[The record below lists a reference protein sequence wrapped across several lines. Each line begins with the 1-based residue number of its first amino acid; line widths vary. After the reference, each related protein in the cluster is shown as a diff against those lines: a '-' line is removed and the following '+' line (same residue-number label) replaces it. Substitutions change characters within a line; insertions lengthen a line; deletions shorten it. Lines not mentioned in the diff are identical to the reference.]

1 MMCQWVFYGKDSQMC
16 CYFFRP
22 SKNSQSDVP
31 FHPTRPFPVATL
43 TSTQKKSVNDDG
55 NLRSRNFLTQMNTVA
70 LLRASTKCD
79 QISCFWSGSS
89 RQHTQS
95 QLNQRNSANCTNH
108 PRKNG
113 SLRIEA
119 SSTITSLI
127 SKQEK
132 NIHPQSTGATS
143 QFTLGVRCNFHQW
156 ANICYIYLWL
166 VFNGDL
172 PFGPAATCIIFCSS
186 SKTRNSWSSG
196 FLGPPRLS
204 KMNRKRF
211 KSPWAL
217 PGFWCER
224 CCLGGVVC
232 FFAVVVFKF
241 GVNHL
246 NKKTGGTVSYMACL

>member
-1 MMCQWVFYGKDSQMC
+1 MERTLRCVVTFSDLPKTAKVTFLFIQLGHFLSQ
-16 CYFFRP
+16 R
-22 SKNSQSDVP
+22 S
-31 FHPTRPFPVATL
+31 HPHK
-43 TSTQKKSVNDDG
+43 KKSVNDDG

-132 NIHPQSTGATS
+132 NIHPSRQVQPPNSHSESGATS
-143 QFTLGVRCNFHQW
+143 TNEQIYATYIFGSFLTVTFRLGPRQPASSSAHLPKRETLG
-156 ANICYIYLWL
+156 AL
-166 VFNGDL
+166 D
-172 PFGPAATCIIFCSS
+172 
-186 SKTRNSWSSG
+186 
-196 FLGPPRLS
+196 FLGHQDYRRWIGSDS
-204 KMNRKRF
+204 KVPGRF
-211 KSPWAL
+211 QVFGANGVVW
-217 PGFWCER
+217 
-224 CCLGGVVC
+224 GGVVC

>member
-1 MMCQWVFYGKDSQMC
+1 MIKFLVSDQAHPDSE
-16 CYFFRP
+16 
-22 SKNSQSDVP
+22 
-31 FHPTRPFPVATL
+31 
-43 TSTQKKSVNDDG
+43 
-55 NLRSRNFLTQMNTVA
+55 
-70 LLRASTKCD
+70 
-79 QISCFWSGSS
+79 
-89 RQHTQS
+89 HTQS

-132 NIHPQSTGATS
+132 T
-143 QFTLGVRCNFHQW
+143 FTPSDRCNFPIHTRSQVQLPPMSKYMLHISL
-156 ANICYIYLWL
+156 AGF
-166 VFNGDL
+166 FNGDL

-224 CCLGGVVC
+224 CCLGGVVV
-232 FFAVVVFKF
+232 FFFF
-241 GVNHL
+241 DLGNPS
-246 NKKTGGTVSYMACL
+246 NKKTWR